1 MFRTRPPAYA
11 LACVVTWAVLLLVHT
26 GVLWLPQ
33 PLAPRLAWAWY
44 LIDLACM
51 LVIGALVLM
60 QLPRA
65 LQWRPRRS
73 LRPSPEVQQER
84 QRIARDLHDQVGSQ
98 LVNAM
103 ALLDGDDATQRA
115 ARQALEQCMLDVRCL
130 VDSMDGHDDS
140 LADGLARLRHRI
152 QPVLERRGIRLVWAV
167 EPATH
172 APLPMGRRAHELT
185 SVVKEAISNVLQHAD
200 ASLLTVSLAEGLGAA
215 GPEWRLCVV
224 DNGNGLPSQIQAQA
238 AGGLAGLAG
247 LAGQGMASMRERV
260 QRVGAT
266 LQVTPAEHG
275 GLSIC
280 VVVPLARSRPQLQ
293 SQRA

>member
-1 MFRTRPPAYA
+1 MFRTRPPTYA

-33 PLAPRLAWAWY
+33 PLTPRLSWAWY
-44 LIDLACM
+44 LMDLACM
-51 LVIGALVLM
+51 LVIGALLLM

-73 LRPSPEVQQER
+73 LRPSPEVQHER

-103 ALLDGDDATQRA
+103 ALLDGDDAAQRA

-152 QPVLERRGIRLVWAV
+152 QPVLERRGIQLVWEV

-172 APLPMGRRAHELT
+172 EPLPTGSRAHELT

-200 ASLLTVSLAEGLGAA
+200 ASLLTVSLSEVHGAA
-215 GPEWRLCVV
+215 GPEWQLCVV
-224 DNGNGLPSQIQAQA
+224 DNGKGIDGDTQAL
-238 AGGLAGLAG
+238 GGR
-247 LAGQGMASMRERV
+247 GMASMRERV
-260 QRVGAT
+260 HRAGAT
-266 LQVTPAEHG
+266 LHVTPTEHG

-280 VVVPLARSRPQLQ
+280 VAVPLARSRPQPP
-293 SQRA
+293 SQ